1 MPQSLFDQLKQLY
14 ATQTIQRDSDTTLP
28 TQRISAE
35 AEPNALSGNQTNQ
48 THLTSAAQA
57 GSGLAASA
65 VGNQTENKLG
75 RKPLPPADVAGE
87 VAVPAADVAASRR
100 PASGGTGTSRLEAD
114 GTSGTRLPVNWQE
127 IDPHAYQPRPFGP
140 METDADWP
148 GEDEEGEDAAPLPAV
163 DAGGDGPG
171 ALQPTPRRTLAGAT
185 SPASRRDAGATSL
198 YPAGA
203 IGRTASPAAGEPFAD
218 LEERCWLCEEE
229 AELYDPS
236 GQGWCFLCLEV
247 AGKTEGWQDLV
258 DLLPAAW
265 KRREEEHQQLA
276 VFAAA
281 HYHQAGRREI
291 AVRWSQPPF
300 HQRLKGADLF
310 RAFAR
315 WLAASERWKQR
326 EAERLLERLV
336 EHQGMGVWRR

>member
-1 MPQSLFDQLKQLY
+1 MSDWQSYLDIIREDDTPLLSSTRLLTTTTTTTTTETTTPTETDAPPAPLVVQPTPSVGKTGQQGH
-14 ATQTIQRDSDTTLP
+14 TPVQRVQSVKALP
-28 TQRISAE
+28 ER
-35 AEPNALSGNQTNQ
+35 AEPSHKVLIKPVLSPQ
-48 THLTSAAQA
+48 
-57 GSGLAASA
+57 
-65 VGNQTENKLG
+65 
-75 RKPLPPADVAGE
+75 
-87 VAVPAADVAASRR
+87 PAADVIAPRR
-100 PASGGTGTSRLEAD
+100 PASGGTGVPR
-114 GTSGTRLPVNWQE
+114 WQE

-148 GEDEEGEDAAPLPAV
+148 GEDEEDEDAAPLPTTP
-163 DAGGDGPG
+163 AG
-171 ALQPTPRRTLAGAT
+171 TVAGAT
-185 SPASRRDAGATSL
+185 SPSPATPRRPASGATNR
-198 YPAGA
+198 YPAGGT
-203 IGRTASPAAGEPFAD
+203 GRAAAPLSGEPFPD

-236 GQGWCFLCLEV
+236 GQGWCSLCLAE

-265 KRREEEHQQLA
+265 RRKEEHQQLA

-315 WLAASERWKQR
+315 WLAAPERWKQR

-336 EHQGMGVWRR
+336 EHQGLGIWR

>member
-1 MPQSLFDQLKQLY
+1 MSYSLFEELKQLQMRL
-14 ATQTIQRDSDTTLP
+14 A
-28 TQRISAE
+28 AE
-35 AEPNALSGNQTNQ
+35 AASAQPRSEQAPTDNSRVQQESSSLDGGEASAKAAQNALAGEETNQ
-48 THLTSAAQA
+48 TKQTPSSLA
-57 GSGLAASA
+57 GSGIAALPWIKETKSKPQ
-65 VGNQTENKLG
+65 GN
-75 RKPLPPADVAGE
+75 PPICPSADVAE
-87 VAVPAADVAASRR
+87 ARR
-100 PASGGTGTSRLEAD
+100 PEASGTGGPTRTSRPEAS
-114 GTSGTRLPVNWQE
+114 GTSGTRLPANWQE

-148 GEDEEGEDAAPLPAV
+148 GEDEEDKAAPPLPAI
-163 DAGGDGPG
+163 DAGGEAPSAGTG
-171 ALQPTPRRTLAGAT
+171 APQPTPRRPASGAT
-185 SPASRRDAGATSL
+185 GAPL
-198 YPAGA
+198 
-203 IGRTASPAAGEPFAD
+203 AGEPFAD

-258 DLLPAAW
+258 DLLPAVW
-265 KRREEEHQQLA
+265 RRKEEHQQLA

-315 WLAASERWKQR
+315 WLAAPERWKQR

-336 EHQGMGVWRR
+336 EHQGQGVWRR